1 MPCDVCPAT
10 EALATCALCARTVCD
25 RHRATTDG
33 LTACSACVEAEH
45 ARRERARAAAE
56 ALAGAAAEGRS
67 GRGLP
72 GVASAPS
79 VAHSAASPPAPL
91 AEPPPVFAP
100 VALGGLAG
108 AATLAY
114 SWWLLDGVARDGAF
128 AAWAVLPAATTCAA
142 FAFVGVWIIVRV
154 RWPRAGER
162 AA

>member
-10 EALATCALCARTVCD
+10 EALATCALCARSVCD

-45 ARRERARAAAE
+45 ARRARARAAAE
-56 ALAGAAAEGRS
+56 ALARVAAEDRPR
-67 GRGLP
+67 RGAP
-72 GVASAPS
+72 DDASAPS
-79 VAHSAASPPAPL
+79 VAHSTASSPAPL

-100 VALGGLAG
+100 IALGGVAG
-108 AATLAY
+108 AAALGYA
-114 SWWLLDGVARDGAF
+114 WWLLDGVAREGAL

-142 FAFVGVWIIVRV
+142 LAFVGVWIIVRV

-162 AA
+162 AT